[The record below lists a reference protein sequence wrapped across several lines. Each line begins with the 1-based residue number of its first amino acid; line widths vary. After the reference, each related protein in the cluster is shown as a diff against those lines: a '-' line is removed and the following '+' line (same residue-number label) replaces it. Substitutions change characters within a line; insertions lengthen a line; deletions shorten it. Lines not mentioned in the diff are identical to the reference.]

1 MEKTSH
7 WAALYF
13 VMLMTFGN
21 YVLFNLLVAIL
32 VEGFSSERHER
43 REREQREIIKAKLNA
58 EQQQLQM
65 QLQMQEQFNEMFPQ
79 DDLKSFSD
87 STTSDSYNELKNRWF
102 SAEELRKL
110 KSMDVKCNIQ
120 KQKLL
125 QGETDAGEGQGQT
138 HLSKSNQEKEKHHRS
153 SSHKRKN
160 RSSVREKR
168 KEKRGHEP
176 PIITTTAAT
185 PQDSPN
191 NTMEVG
197 SSLKDWESVEMDQ
210 LEVIV
215 SYRQP
220 FGLSKQITAHLSS
233 QEPPRIHLT
242 PPSVFGSLKA
252 LDERIFLERS
262 TGLTNAERSSCPNV
276 IYPSDSGSIKL
287 SPTGSTHILPTCVEQ
302 SGDEEQQ
309 ETKIGIMV
317 TAASPAPSR
326 KSSLK
331 IRRGSSKRKKSETV
345 QNEVLNNCKPVPQ
358 SPTGDDVPSKEA
370 LDIRKSSIQS
380 DKDVLLSKA
389 NCIKN
394 DTQNTN
400 FSRSP
405 RMHVRRSSS
414 IKSDS
419 HQLPVHRQQPQ
430 FLSNKYINNQ
440 NYYNMN
446 RKNSVN
452 VASIQH
458 PHYFHQQYYQRR
470 MSSFEQSF
478 EKQSNINMNN
488 FEDFLQRSMKV
499 DLEKSISSIN
509 NVSPTMPEP
518 PQPESPP
525 PLPLKR
531 GAKLV
536 KWLKEISNL
545 DSWTEERDS
554 YSLYIFPET
563 NLFRRGC
570 FWFVNQKWFD
580 NVILFFIALN
590 CITLAMERPNIPPM
604 CKERVFL
611 ATANYVF
618 TVVFAIEM
626 LLKVVAAGMFY
637 GNDAYF
643 TSGWNI
649 MDGSLVMISIIDLLM
664 GWISESSPRIFGIL
678 RVFRLLR
685 SLRPLRVINRAP
697 GLKLVVQTLLS
708 SLRPIGNIVLICC
721 TFFIIF
727 GILGVQLF
735 KGTFFYCEGENIKGV
750 KNKTDCLGIP
760 GNAWINRKYNFDDL
774 GKALMSLF
782 VLSSRDGWVNIMYT
796 GLDAV
801 GVDQQVSLKTL

>member
-1 MEKTSH
+1 
-7 WAALYF
+7 
-13 VMLMTFGN
+13 
-21 YVLFNLLVAIL
+21 
-32 VEGFSSERHER
+32 
-43 REREQREIIKAKLNA
+43 
-58 EQQQLQM
+58 
-65 QLQMQEQFNEMFPQ
+65 
-79 DDLKSFSD
+79 
-87 STTSDSYNELKNRWF
+87 
-102 SAEELRKL
+102 
-110 KSMDVKCNIQ
+110 
-120 KQKLL
+120 
-125 QGETDAGEGQGQT
+125 
-138 HLSKSNQEKEKHHRS
+138 
-153 SSHKRKN
+153 
-160 RSSVREKR
+160 
-168 KEKRGHEP
+168 
-176 PIITTTAAT
+176 
-185 PQDSPN
+185 
-191 NTMEVG
+191 
-197 SSLKDWESVEMDQ
+197 
-210 LEVIV
+210 
-215 SYRQP
+215 
-220 FGLSKQITAHLSS
+220 
-233 QEPPRIHLT
+233 LT

-252 LDERIFLERS
+252 LDEKLFLERS
-262 TGLTNAERSSCPNV
+262 TAMTKAERNSCPTV
-276 IYPSDSGSIKL
+276 LGTSPFSDSSSMKL
-287 SPTGSTHILPTCVEQ
+287 SPTGSANILPTCVEQ

-309 ETKIGIMV
+309 DTKINIMV

-331 IRRGSSKRKKSETV
+331 IRRGSSKRKKNEAQP
-345 QNEVLNNCKPVPQ
+345 QNEVLNNCKPVPVQQ
-358 SPTGDDVPSKEA
+358 SPTTEEPPSKES

-394 DTQNTN
+394 DTQNVNSPT
-400 FSRSP
+400 SR
-405 RMHVRRSSS
+405 HINVRRSSS
-414 IKSDS
+414 IKSES
-419 HQLPVHRQQPQ
+419 HQFPVHRQPPQ

-452 VASIQH
+452 IASIQH

-470 MSSFEQSF
+470 MSSIEHTF

-488 FEDFLQRSMKV
+488 FEDFMPRSIKV

-509 NVSPTMPEP
+509 NVSPTLPEESEPEP
-518 PQPESPP
+518 E
-525 PLPLKR
+525 LKKNSKFVR
-531 GAKLV
+531 
-536 KWLKEISNL
+536 WLKDISNF
-545 DSWTEERDS
+545 DSWTEERES
-554 YSLYIFPET
+554 YSLYVFPET
-563 NLFRRGC
+563 NSFRKMC
-570 FWFVNQKWFD
+570 FWFVNQQWFD

-590 CITLAMERPNIPPM
+590 CITLAMERPNIPPWS
-604 CKERVFL
+604 KERVFL

-649 MDGSLVMISIIDLLM
+649 MDGSLVTISIVDLLM
-664 GWISESSPRIFGIL
+664 GLLSESSPRIFGIL

-750 KNKTDCLGIP
+750 KNKTDCLAIP

-801 GVDQQVSLKTL
+801 GVDQQVSQYVMNLRFVLSF

>member
-1 MEKTSH
+1 MHE
-7 WAALYF
+7 L
-13 VMLMTFGN
+13 LLITFF
-21 YVLFNLLVAIL
+21 LF
-32 VEGFSSERHER
+32 
-43 REREQREIIKAKLNA
+43 
-58 EQQQLQM
+58 
-65 QLQMQEQFNEMFPQ
+65 
-79 DDLKSFSD
+79 
-87 STTSDSYNELKNRWF
+87 
-102 SAEELRKL
+102 
-110 KSMDVKCNIQ
+110 
-120 KQKLL
+120 
-125 QGETDAGEGQGQT
+125 
-138 HLSKSNQEKEKHHRS
+138 
-153 SSHKRKN
+153 
-160 RSSVREKR
+160 
-168 KEKRGHEP
+168 
-176 PIITTTAAT
+176 
-185 PQDSPN
+185 
-191 NTMEVG
+191 
-197 SSLKDWESVEMDQ
+197 
-210 LEVIV
+210 
-215 SYRQP
+215 
-220 FGLSKQITAHLSS
+220 S

-242 PPSVFGSLKA
+242 PPCVFGSLKA
-252 LDERIFLERS
+252 LDERIFLDRS
-262 TGLTNAERSSCPNV
+262 SVMGKAERNSCPSIQSMN
-276 IYPSDSGSIKL
+276 SDTNSVKL
-287 SPTGSTHILPTCVEQ
+287 SPSGSSNVLPTCIEQ

-309 ETKIGIMV
+309 DTQVDIMV

-331 IRRGSSKRKKSETV
+331 IRRGSSKRKKIEQL
-345 QNEVLNNCKPVPQ
+345 QNEVLNNCKPIPQ
-358 SPTGDDVPSKEA
+358 SPTSDDAPSKES

-380 DKDVLLSKA
+380 DKDILLAKA

-394 DTQNTN
+394 DTQNAN
-400 FSRSP
+400 CPSSRSP
-405 RMHVRRSSS
+405 RANVRRSSS

-419 HQLPVHRQQPQ
+419 HQLPVHRQQQ
-430 FLSNKYINNQ
+430 YLSNKYINNQ
-440 NYYNMN
+440 HYNNLN
-446 RKNSVN
+446 RKNSIN

-470 MSSFEQSF
+470 MSSIEQTF

-509 NVSPTMPEP
+509 NVSPTLLEEQEPEP
-518 PQPESPP
+518 ELSIKRSSKVIQW
-525 PLPLKR
+525 LKR
-531 GAKLV
+531 V
-536 KWLKEISNL
+536 TNL
-545 DSWTEERDS
+545 DSWMEDRDS

-563 NLFRRGC
+563 AKFRRMC

-580 NVILFFIALN
+580 NVILLFIALN
-590 CITLAMERPNIPPM
+590 CITLAMERPNIPPWS
-604 CKERVFL
+604 KERVFL
-611 ATANYVF
+611 VTANNVF
-618 TVVFAIEM
+618 TVVFAFEM

-649 MDGSLVMISIIDLLM
+649 MDGSLVIISIIDLLM
-664 GWISESSPRIFGIL
+664 GLISESSPRIFSIL

-750 KNKTDCLGIP
+750 KNKTECQAIP

-801 GVDQQVSLKTL
+801 GVDQQVS

>member
-1 MEKTSH
+1 M
-7 WAALYF
+7 
-13 VMLMTFGN
+13 
-21 YVLFNLLVAIL
+21 
-32 VEGFSSERHER
+32 
-43 REREQREIIKAKLNA
+43 
-58 EQQQLQM
+58 
-65 QLQMQEQFNEMFPQ
+65 
-79 DDLKSFSD
+79 
-87 STTSDSYNELKNRWF
+87 
-102 SAEELRKL
+102 
-110 KSMDVKCNIQ
+110 
-120 KQKLL
+120 
-125 QGETDAGEGQGQT
+125 
-138 HLSKSNQEKEKHHRS
+138 
-153 SSHKRKN
+153 
-160 RSSVREKR
+160 
-168 KEKRGHEP
+168 
-176 PIITTTAAT
+176 
-185 PQDSPN
+185 
-191 NTMEVG
+191 
-197 SSLKDWESVEMDQ
+197 
-210 LEVIV
+210 
-215 SYRQP
+215 
-220 FGLSKQITAHLSS
+220 
-233 QEPPRIHLT
+233 
-242 PPSVFGSLKA
+242 
-252 LDERIFLERS
+252 
-262 TGLTNAERSSCPNV
+262 
-276 IYPSDSGSIKL
+276 KL
-287 SPTGSTHILPTCVEQ
+287 SPTGSTNILPTCIEQ
-302 SGDEEQQ
+302 SGDEEQH
-309 ETKIGIMV
+309 ETKIDIMV

-331 IRRGSSKRKKSETV
+331 IRRGSSKRNKSESS

-358 SPTGDDVPSKEA
+358 SPTNDDAPSKEA
-370 LDIRKSSIQS
+370 LDVRKSSIQS
-380 DKDVLLSKA
+380 DKDVLLAKA

-394 DTQNTN
+394 DTQNAN
-400 FSRSP
+400 LPQSRSP
-405 RMHVRRSSS
+405 RVNVRRSLS

-419 HQLPVHRQQPQ
+419 HQHPVHRQQQQ

-446 RKNSVN
+446 RKNSIN

-458 PHYFHQQYYQRR
+458 PHNFHQQYYQRR

-509 NVSPTMPEP
+509 NVSPTLPGP
-518 PQPESPP
+518 PQPEPSPP
-525 PLPLKR
+525 PLPLKKS
-531 GAKLV
+531 AQLT

-590 CITLAMERPNIPPM
+590 CITLAMERPNIPPWS
-604 CKERVFL
+604 KERVFL

-750 KNKTDCLGIP
+750 KNRTDCLSIP

-801 GVDQQVSLKTL
+801 GVDQQVSPNTSAENFE

>member
-1 MEKTSH
+1 M
-7 WAALYF
+7 
-13 VMLMTFGN
+13 
-21 YVLFNLLVAIL
+21 
-32 VEGFSSERHER
+32 
-43 REREQREIIKAKLNA
+43 
-58 EQQQLQM
+58 
-65 QLQMQEQFNEMFPQ
+65 
-79 DDLKSFSD
+79 
-87 STTSDSYNELKNRWF
+87 
-102 SAEELRKL
+102 
-110 KSMDVKCNIQ
+110 
-120 KQKLL
+120 
-125 QGETDAGEGQGQT
+125 
-138 HLSKSNQEKEKHHRS
+138 
-153 SSHKRKN
+153 
-160 RSSVREKR
+160 
-168 KEKRGHEP
+168 
-176 PIITTTAAT
+176 
-185 PQDSPN
+185 
-191 NTMEVG
+191 
-197 SSLKDWESVEMDQ
+197 
-210 LEVIV
+210 
-215 SYRQP
+215 
-220 FGLSKQITAHLSS
+220 
-233 QEPPRIHLT
+233 T

-252 LDERIFLERS
+252 LDEKIFLERS
-262 TGLTNAERSSCPNV
+262 TGIAKAERSSCPNV
-276 IYPSDSGSIKL
+276 LTINDSSPLKL
-287 SPTGSTHILPTCVEQ
+287 SPSGSTNILPTCIEQ
-302 SGDEEQQ
+302 SGDEEQT
-309 ETKIGIMV
+309 EVNVMV

-331 IRRGSSKRKKSETV
+331 IRRGNSKRKKCEV
-345 QNEVLNNCKPVPQ
+345 AQNEILNNCKPVPQ
-358 SPTGDDVPSKEA
+358 SPTNEELPSKEA
-370 LDIRKSSIQS
+370 PYVRKSSIQS
-380 DKDVLLSKA
+380 DKEVLLAKA
-389 NCIKN
+389 NCIRN
-394 DTQNTN
+394 DTQTAN
-400 FSRSP
+400 FPTSRCT
-405 RMHVRRSSS
+405 RVNVRRSSS

-419 HQLPVHRQQPQ
+419 HQLPSQRQQQQQQQQQ
-430 FLSNKYINNQ
+430 FCSTSNKYINNQ
-440 NYYNMN
+440 NYYNLN

-499 DLEKSISSIN
+499 DLEKSVSSIN
-509 NVSPTMPEP
+509 NVSPTMPEQ
-518 PQPESPP
+518 PQPE
-525 PLPLKR
+525 PLPSPLKKK
-531 GAKLV
+531 AKLT

-554 YSLYIFPET
+554 YSLYIFPEG
-563 NLFRRGC
+563 NLFRRAC

-580 NVILFFIALN
+580 NVILLFIALN
-590 CITLAMERPNIPPM
+590 CITLAMERPNIPPWS
-604 CKERVFL
+604 KERVFL

-750 KNKTDCLGIP
+750 KSE
-760 GNAWINRKYNFDDL
+760 F
-774 GKALMSLF
+774 
-782 VLSSRDGWVNIMYT
+782 LSSARSLLT
-796 GLDAV
+796 LFLH
-801 GVDQQVSLKTL
+801 VSQTRPIACLSQATLG

>member
-1 MEKTSH
+1 
-7 WAALYF
+7 
-13 VMLMTFGN
+13 MTK
-21 YVLFNLLVAIL
+21 A
-32 VEGFSSERHER
+32 ERNSCPTN
-43 REREQREIIKAKLNA
+43 LNA
-58 EQQQLQM
+58 S
-65 QLQMQEQFNEMFPQ
+65 PYG
-79 DDLKSFSD
+79 D
-87 STTSDSYNELKNRWF
+87 STP
-102 SAEELRKL
+102 
-110 KSMDVKCNIQ
+110 M
-120 KQKLL
+120 
-125 QGETDAGEGQGQT
+125 
-138 HLSKSNQEKEKHHRS
+138 
-153 SSHKRKN
+153 
-160 RSSVREKR
+160 
-168 KEKRGHEP
+168 
-176 PIITTTAAT
+176 
-185 PQDSPN
+185 
-191 NTMEVG
+191 
-197 SSLKDWESVEMDQ
+197 
-210 LEVIV
+210 
-215 SYRQP
+215 
-220 FGLSKQITAHLSS
+220 
-233 QEPPRIHLT
+233 
-242 PPSVFGSLKA
+242 
-252 LDERIFLERS
+252 
-262 TGLTNAERSSCPNV
+262 
-276 IYPSDSGSIKL
+276 KL
-287 SPTGSTHILPTCVEQ
+287 SPTGSTNILPTCVEQ
-302 SGDEEQQ
+302 SGDEEQLD
-309 ETKIGIMV
+309 TKIDIMV

-331 IRRGSSKRKKSETV
+331 MRRGSSKRKKTETP
-345 QNEVLNNCKPVPQ
+345 QNEILNNCKPIQQP
-358 SPTGDDVPSKEA
+358 PTSDEVPSRES
-370 LDIRKSSIQS
+370 LDTRKSSIQS
-380 DKDVLLSKA
+380 DKDVLLAKA

-394 DTQNTN
+394 DTQN
-400 FSRSP
+400 SRSP
-405 RMHVRRSSS
+405 RFNVRRSSS

-419 HQLPVHRQQPQ
+419 HQLPVHRQQQQ

-440 NYYNMN
+440 HYNNLN
-446 RKNSVN
+446 RKNSIN

-470 MSSFEQSF
+470 MSSIEHTF

-509 NVSPTMPEP
+509 NVSPTLPEP
-518 PQPESPP
+518 PEPEPE
-525 PLPLKR
+525 LKKV
-531 GAKLV
+531 AKYV
-536 KWLKEISNL
+536 KWLKEVTNL

-563 NLFRRGC
+563 NKFRRAC

-580 NVILFFIALN
+580 NVILLFIALN
-590 CITLAMERPNIPPM
+590 CITLAMERPNIPPG
-604 CKERVFL
+604 CNERYFL
-611 ATANYVF
+611 GTANYVF

-735 KGTFFYCEGENIKGV
+735 KGMFFYCEGENIKGV
-750 KNKTDCLGIP
+750 KNKTDCLAIH

-801 GVDQQVSLKTL
+801 GVDQQVSRIRVNSFLL

>member
-1 MEKTSH
+1 
-7 WAALYF
+7 
-13 VMLMTFGN
+13 MLF
-21 YVLFNLLVAIL
+21 LSLSL
-32 VEGFSSERHER
+32 
-43 REREQREIIKAKLNA
+43 
-58 EQQQLQM
+58 
-65 QLQMQEQFNEMFPQ
+65 
-79 DDLKSFSD
+79 SF
-87 STTSDSYNELKNRWF
+87 
-102 SAEELRKL
+102 
-110 KSMDVKCNIQ
+110 
-120 KQKLL
+120 
-125 QGETDAGEGQGQT
+125 
-138 HLSKSNQEKEKHHRS
+138 
-153 SSHKRKN
+153 
-160 RSSVREKR
+160 
-168 KEKRGHEP
+168 
-176 PIITTTAAT
+176 
-185 PQDSPN
+185 
-191 NTMEVG
+191 
-197 SSLKDWESVEMDQ
+197 SSLKD
-210 LEVIV
+210 L
-215 SYRQP
+215 
-220 FGLSKQITAHLSS
+220 
-233 QEPPRIHLT
+233 PRIHLT

-262 TGLTNAERSSCPNV
+262 SVMTRAERSSCPTVLSTSPHSESNSLKV
-276 IYPSDSGSIKL
+276 
-287 SPTGSTHILPTCVEQ
+287 SPTGSANILPTCIEQ
-302 SGDEEQQ
+302 SGDEEQHDA
-309 ETKIGIMV
+309 KIDIMV

-331 IRRGSSKRKKSETV
+331 LRRGSSKRKKAEAP
-345 QNEVLNNCKPVPQ
+345 QNEVLNNCKPLQQ
-358 SPTGDDVPSKEA
+358 SPTNDEAPSKES

-380 DKDVLLSKA
+380 DKDVLLAKA

-394 DTQNTN
+394 DTQNVN
-400 FSRSP
+400 FPPARSP
-405 RMHVRRSSS
+405 RINVRRSSS

-419 HQLPVHRQQPQ
+419 HQMPPHRPQQ
-430 FLSNKYINNQ
+430 FLSNKCINNQ

-446 RKNSVN
+446 RKNSIN

-458 PHYFHQQYYQRR
+458 PHNFHQQYYQRR
-470 MSSFEQSF
+470 MSSIEHTF

-509 NVSPTMPEP
+509 NVSPTLPEP
-518 PQPESPP
+518 VIAPEPS
-525 PLPLKR
+525 LK
-531 GAKLV
+531 KSSQV
-536 KWLKEISNL
+536 TQWLKEISNL
-545 DSWTEERDS
+545 DNWTEERDS

-563 NLFRRGC
+563 NKFRKMC

-580 NVILFFIALN
+580 NVILLFIALN
-590 CITLAMERPNIPPM
+590 CITLAMERPNIPPWS
-604 CKERVFL
+604 KERVFL

-649 MDGSLVMISIIDLLM
+649 MDGSLVIISIIDLLM
-664 GWISESSPRIFGIL
+664 GLISESSPRIFGIL

-750 KNKTDCLGIP
+750 KNKTDCLAIP

-801 GVDQQVSLKTL
+801 GVDQQVSFLFFPHFVKFYQLVE